1 MPKIAVVGNIAS
13 GKSVVTDY
21 LASMG
26 YRVYDADIIAHE
38 ILETSEEVY
47 SAFKNYDVFE
57 QGVISRKKLGALV
70 FFNQDLKKQLENIIH
85 PLVRLRRENLQS
97 EDLIFVAI
105 PLLFEAK
112 MEDIFDKIIFI
123 SASEDIR
130 LQRLMA
136 RNSYT
141 KEEAMARIK
150 SQAPEVDKI
159 QQSDYL
165 IENNSDLENLRLQI
179 NNILEKIT
187 FPC

>member
-26 YRVYDADIIAHE
+26 YRVYDADVIAHE
-38 ILETSEEVY
+38 ILETSGEVY
-47 SAFKNYDVFE
+47 SVFKNYDVFE

-85 PLVRLRRENLQS
+85 PLVRLRIENLQS

-112 MEDIFDKIIFI
+112 MDCLI
-123 SASEDIR
+123 
-130 LQRLMA
+130 LC
-136 RNSYT
+136 
-141 KEEAMARIK
+141 
-150 SQAPEVDKI
+150 
-159 QQSDYL
+159 L
-165 IENNSDLENLRLQI
+165 IEHIKLMNLYHLSLQI
-179 NNILEKIT
+179 HSFLLNLNI
-187 FPC
+187 F